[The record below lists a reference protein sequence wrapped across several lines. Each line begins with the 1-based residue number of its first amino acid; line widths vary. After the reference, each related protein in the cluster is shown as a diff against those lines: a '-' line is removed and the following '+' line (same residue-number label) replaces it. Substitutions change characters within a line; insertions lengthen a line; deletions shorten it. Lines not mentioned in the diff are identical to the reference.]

1 MASPLPRLAVLCS
14 LGLLTA
20 CGSSGGGSGE
30 PVLGSARIGLD
41 GGELRV
47 LEGPQAGLV
56 LTVPPGALDRNT
68 TIRIVQAAT
77 PPLAPESLGAGNESG
92 DPETSTVQPP
102 GLPYRLEPVDVQFR
116 QAATLRMPYRPEA
129 HFYLTGLGNVRVR
142 QQSPA
147 AVWDREP
154 VEVDVLGRY
163 VETRVTIGGTF
174 QVVTGPKVT
183 GIHQYFPP
191 VGAPVPLGN
200 GARFHCEPHEDPRL
214 QPRGI
219 ERWRFELLPLVRDM
233 AWLREG
239 GYFVGRESAAE
250 SWLELWPGQ
259 AGNFEQIRHY
269 FEVTDFGAPFATE
282 VFNPATTT
290 VATGGSARLR
300 TSWRFAEPRTVAGQ
314 RFLDVLEL
322 RLAVR
327 WNRVDL
333 LPGEDALTIWL
344 APGVGVLAVRDD
356 TTVYERTTL

>member
-1 MASPLPRLAVLCS
+1 MALPLPRLAFLCS
-14 LGLLTA
+14 LGCLAA

-30 PVLGSARIGLD
+30 PVLGSARIGLG

-47 LEGPQAGLV
+47 LDGPQAGLV
-56 LTVPPGALDRNT
+56 LTVPPGALDRET
-68 TIRIVQAAT
+68 ALRIVQAAT
-77 PPLAPESLGAGNESG
+77 PPLAPEAGAVGG
-92 DPETSTVQPP
+92 DPETSSVQQP
-102 GLPYRLEPVDVQFR
+102 GLPFRIEPVDVQFR
-116 QAATLRMPYRPEA
+116 EAATLRLPYQPEV
-129 HFYLTGLGNVRVR
+129 HFYRTGLGNVRIR

-154 VEVDVLGRY
+154 QAVDVLGRH

-191 VGAPVPLGN
+191 VGAPVPLSN
-200 GARFHCEPHEDPRL
+200 GARFHCEPHPDLRL
-214 QPRGI
+214 QPRGT
-219 ERWRFELLPLVRDM
+219 ERWRFELLPLVRDL

-250 SWLELWPGQ
+250 SWLELWPSQ
-259 AGNFEQIRHY
+259 VGNFEQIRH
-269 FEVTDFGAPFATE
+269 FAEVVGYGDAFATE

-327 WNRVDL
+327 WDRADL
-333 LPGEDALTIWL
+333 LPGEDQLTVWL

-356 TTVYERTTL
+356 STVYERTAL